1 MRPRTASLCSCLAIV
16 LTAAGPK
23 GMVHAQTLT
32 TLHSFSGSTADGAYP
47 FPAGHIPFDAS
58 GALYGAT
65 GGGGTSQFGTIYQ
78 LAPQGSGWAETI
90 LYNFSG
96 GADGRQP
103 SSGLVLDASGNIFG
117 STAFGGNLQ
126 LCGGGCGTIFELS
139 PPAHPGGAW
148 TEQVLYTFQGG
159 FDGQY
164 PGEMVIGVNGSLFG
178 TTSSGGTP
186 GVQCHSNSKLKF
198 GCGTVFELTPPS
210 QKGGSWT
217 KTVLHTFPATSADG
231 TSPSNEITIDSAG
244 NIYSVT
250 GSGGS
255 GHYGIAYLLT
265 APSGNGSWT
274 ETILHSFT
282 GGSDGGYPGGTL
294 VAGANGTWYGTGSYS
309 GTANASGV
317 VFQLTSSGGTWTE
330 KVIHTFP
337 ASKGDGTTPAS
348 TMAIDASGNLYGTT
362 DFGGSTS
369 CYEGCGTVFKLAPP
383 SGSGSW
389 TETILHDWANSGQ
402 TPNES
407 QVILHNGLLLGETMF
422 LGSADLGSVFTLT
435 P

>member
-1 MRPRTASLCSCLAIV
+1 MRFGTASLCFCLAIV
-16 LTAAGPK
+16 VTTAYGP
-23 GMVHAQTLT
+23 GVAHAQTLT
-32 TLHSFSGSTADGAYP
+32 TLHSFSGPTADGDYP
-47 FPAGHIPFDAS
+47 FPVGHIPFDANGS
-58 GALYGAT
+58 LYGVT
-65 GGGGTSQFGTIYQ
+65 GGGGTSQFGTVYQ
-78 LAPQGSGWAETI
+78 LTPQGSGWLETI

-103 SSGLVLDASGNIFG
+103 SAALVLDASGNLFG

-139 PPAHPGGAW
+139 PPAQPGGTW

-164 PGEMVIGVNGSLFG
+164 PGEMVFGPNGSLFG

-186 GVQCHSNSKLKF
+186 GVQCHSNRRLLF
-198 GCGTVFELTPPS
+198 GCGTVFELTPPA
-210 QKGGSWT
+210 QKNGSWT
-217 KTVLHTFPATSADG
+217 KTVLHSFPAAASDG
-231 TSPSNEITIDSAG
+231 TGPGGEITLDSGG
-244 NIYSVT
+244 NIY
-250 GSGGS
+250 GFAGGGT
-255 GHYGIAYLLT
+255 GHYGIAFLL
-265 APSGNGSWT
+265 AAGSWT

-282 GGSDGGYPGGTL
+282 GGNDGGNPGGTL
-294 VAGANGTWYGTGSYS
+294 VLGANGTLYGTGSYS
-309 GTANASGV
+309 GVANASGV

-337 ASKGDGTTPAS
+337 AFKGDGTTPGS
-348 TMAIDASGNLYGTT
+348 TMTIDAGGNLYGTT

-383 SGSGSW
+383 SGSGAW

-407 QVILHNGLLLGETMF
+407 R
-422 LGSADLGSVFTLT
+422 
-435 P
+435 